1 MVDAA
6 FAAFIMSLCNK
17 SFSATQFALLSSAST
32 IIGRIIGAGSG
43 WLAAT
48 LGWPAF
54 FGITIVAAV
63 PALLLLVLAFPHN
76 AGAVEPEK

>member
-1 MVDAA
+1 VLA
-6 FAAFIMSLCNK
+6 
-17 SFSATQFALLSSAST
+17 
-32 IIGRIIGAGSG
+32 RAGSRPP
-43 WLAAT
+43 

-63 PALLLLVLAFPHN
+63 PALLLLVLPSHHN

>member
-1 MVDAA
+1 
-6 FAAFIMSLCNK
+6 MSLCNK

-32 IIGRIIGAGSG
+32 IIGRIVSAGSG

-48 LGWPAF
+48 VGWPAF

-63 PALLLLVLAFPHN
+63 PALVLLVFAFPKN
-76 AGAVEPEK
+76 AGALDQAT